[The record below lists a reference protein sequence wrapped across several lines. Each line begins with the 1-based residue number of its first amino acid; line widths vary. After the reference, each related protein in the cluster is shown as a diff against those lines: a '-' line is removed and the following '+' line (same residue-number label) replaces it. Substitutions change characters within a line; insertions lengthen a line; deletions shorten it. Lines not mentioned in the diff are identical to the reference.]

1 MSANQPGG
9 TLSISVDRWVS
20 RIAGKGQD
28 PYGLGKWKY
37 ITYMGPQQKI
47 VLITAYRVCNSSMA
61 SVGDSTSAAQQFR
74 SLQQSRVKEGGT
86 MPTHQHKQMT
96 LDLQHRYQI
105 YNRTTFP
112 LYYAWIIMRTLF
124 PMLALII
131 Q

>member
-1 MSANQPGG
+1 M
-9 TLSISVDRWVS
+9 VS

-112 LYYAWIIMRTLF
+112 LYYAWIIMRTLY
-124 PMLALII
+124 PMPALII